1 MPRTILALGVLIVLV
16 FNTTPTLATTTESNY
31 TVVNGYA
38 NVTPSVLT
46 TLFQP
51 LYTFNLSYA
60 KITSLSTTRV
70 RAQICQPGSYT
81 PANSQTCSLCPPG
94 TYSEILAAASSA
106 TCTACPAGKYSGK
119 SGAGSAS
126 DCTLCPLDTY
136 YSGTMATSKDNC
148 TACPPFSGTDQPYGK
163 TYCICLAGYYGPAGW
178 SSLSHCTIPWF
189 VIDQLFGRRSML
201 TLSVRLLLQPG
212 KKHDLSSPFNV
223 SRDVLSHQSVPVRS
237 RLLWRHHERPSSMP
251 GVPALMVT

>member
-1 MPRTILALGVLIVLV
+1 MPRTILALGVLIILV

-70 RAQICQPGSYT
+70 RAEICQPGSYT

-94 TYSEILAAASSA
+94 KYSEILAAASSA

-136 YSGTMATSKDNC
+136 YAGTMATSKDNC

-163 TYCICLAGYYGPAGW
+163 TYCICKAGYFGSAGWCPSLTTPSHCLSLTSSLAGGPCSPCPAGFYCNNGRNMTCPLHSTSPDM
-178 SSLSHCTIPWF
+178 SSSISQCLCVPGY
-189 VIDQLFGRRSML
+189 FGDITNDL
-201 TLSVRLLLQPG
+201 PLCQVCQP
-212 KKHDLSSPFNV
+212 
-223 SRDVLSHQSVPVRS
+223 
-237 RLLWRHHERPSSMP
+237 
-251 GVPALMVT
+251 LMVT